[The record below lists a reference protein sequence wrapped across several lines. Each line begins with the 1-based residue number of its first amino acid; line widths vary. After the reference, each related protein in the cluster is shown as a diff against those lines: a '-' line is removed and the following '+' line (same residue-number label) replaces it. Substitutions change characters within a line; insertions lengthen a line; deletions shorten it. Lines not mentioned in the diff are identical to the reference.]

1 MIYWRNN
8 VDCTAV
14 ISFNIISQKR
24 FNVLV
29 QGRELEH
36 KTENKRKLPKV
47 LHIKSVKYLPTG
59 PFLHK
64 MSPDL

>member
-1 MIYWRNN
+1 MIYWKNN
-8 VDCTAV
+8 VDNRAV

-24 FNVLV
+24 FNVL
-29 QGRELEH
+29 QGRELEY

-59 PFLHK
+59 PFPHK
-64 MSPDL
+64 MSPGL